1 MNSNM
6 KVITISGKAEHGKDT
21 AAKSIKNRLESMGYS
36 VLICHY
42 ADLLKYICKQFFSWD
57 GKKDEEGRSLLQ
69 IVGTETIRKKE
80 PEFWVDFIAKILEL
94 FPDEWDFVLIPDTR
108 FPNEID
114 SMKKKFGTVS
124 VRVVRPNF
132 ENHLTEEQR
141 KHESETALDKYKF
154 DYEIINPGTDELE
167 TEVEMFVN
175 EIFQHEIKK
184 SLKDVIKEKL

>member
-1 MNSNM
+1 M